1 MPEIVHALG
10 GIIEN
15 AVGFAATR
23 VDIEARWTAEEISII
38 VRDDGPGF
46 APSILNRIGE
56 PYLTER
62 DREGVAGGLG
72 LGFFISKTLLERTG
86 AKLDVRN
93 RRPPN
98 QGAVVKTVWPRASIE
113 APAL

>member
-10 GIIEN
+10 GIVEN
-15 AVGFAATR
+15 AVGFARAR
-23 VDIEARWTAEEISII
+23 VDIEARWTAETVEIT

-46 APSILNRIGE
+46 APAILNRLGE

-62 DREGVAGGLG
+62 DHEGAAGGLG

-86 AKLDVRN
+86 GKLEVRN

-98 QGAVVKTVWPRASIE
+98 QGAVVKTVWPRTSIE
-113 APAL
+113 APEL

>member
-1 MPEIVHALG
+1 VHSLG
-10 GIIEN
+10 GIVEN
-15 AVGFAATR
+15 AVGFANSR
-23 VDIEARWTAEEISII
+23 VDFVARWDGDSIEVS

-46 APSILNRIGE
+46 APGVLSRLGE

-86 AKLDVRN
+86 AKLTMRN
-93 RRPPN
+93 RRPPDE
-98 QGAVVKTVWPRASIE
+98 GAVVIVRWPRPAIE
-113 APAL
+113 APKL